1 MDLNKETRIQLN
13 NIDLTFS
20 DEKETNQNS
29 ITKVDKV
36 ADQIINAFIVKP
48 KERMIDQEDQND
60 NISYEESEVRL
71 IFMGITSATLLA
83 SISMILSIMALQNN
97 SSIRLQ
103 IRLPIKDA
111 KMKFLSP
118 YVTFMHLGGEGHLF
132 TLKQN
137 PDANFKYDWELKLPR
152 VPEDTGYFVFNDR
165 NAIFVISSNSNQ
177 KMTMINGPNQH
188 VTLAKSHIIDN
199 FYYRGSIL
207 RIGNFVLVFGGLPI
221 FETGLMN
228 GEMKSTCAST
238 TAIWSIKRQHW
249 IQGPPLP
256 RKIIDCY
263 SISTGFNVN
272 RTIGVSLVS
281 RSPDKQKAGCIDAYT
296 FSFDTFKW
304 TNVKECFVQAK
315 TAYQVYIYLT
325 CATFFDRFSRLKVLL
340 LISQQGWYGG
350 VHKQTLLLDY
360 QSMTAKELDHSMGL
374 KGKSNCL
381 DKSIFELI

>member
-1 MDLNKETRIQLN
+1 MRNTEA
-13 NIDLTFS
+13 
-20 DEKETNQNS
+20 
-29 ITKVDKV
+29 DKV
-36 ADQIINAFIVKP
+36 ADQIIEAFIFKP
-48 KERMIDQEDQND
+48 KERMIDQDYQND

-71 IFMGITSATLLA
+71 IFMGIASAALLA
-83 SISMILSIMALQNN
+83 SISMILTIMALQNN
-97 SSIRLQ
+97 SPIRLQ
-103 IRLPIKDA
+103 IIQPATKGANL
-111 KMKFLSP
+111 KFLSP
-118 YVTFMHLGGEGHLF
+118 YVTFMALGGKGYLF

-137 PDANFKYDWELKLPR
+137 TDSCFQYDWELKLPR
-152 VPEDTGYFVFNDR
+152 VPDDTGYFVFNDR
-165 NAIFVISSNSNQ
+165 NAVFVISSNSNQ

-272 RTIGVSLVS
+272 RTVGVSLVS

-296 FSFDTFKW
+296 FSFDTFQWSK
-304 TNVKECFVQAK
+304 VEECFVQAK
-315 TAYQVYIYLT
+315 TAYQVYTYLT
-325 CATFFDRFSRLKVLL
+325 CATFFDRLSRLKVLL

-350 VHKQTLLLDY
+350 VHKQTFLLDY
-360 QSMTAKELDHSMGL
+360 ASMTVKELDYSMGL

-381 DKSIFELI
+381 DRSIIELI